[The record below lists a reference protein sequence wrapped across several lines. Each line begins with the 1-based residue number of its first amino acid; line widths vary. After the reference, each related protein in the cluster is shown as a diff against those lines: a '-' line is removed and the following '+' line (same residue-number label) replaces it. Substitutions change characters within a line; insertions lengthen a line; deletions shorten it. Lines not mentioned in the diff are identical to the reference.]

1 MHAFRNGWL
10 NTDRNHQNVAAL
22 CTVGCM
28 ALSSSIIYEAT
39 VTKSRSQE
47 IQVLFKESYKINM
60 MMYLNLCHFVIMQPY
75 LLIFP
80 LMFFLNNSSVI
91 LNIANK

>member
-1 MHAFRNGWL
+1 MDGFS
-10 NTDRNHQNVAAL
+10 
-22 CTVGCM
+22 CTLYCGVHGTFFFN
-28 ALSSSIIYEAT
+28 YEAT
-39 VTKSRSQE
+39 VTKSQSQE

-60 MMYLNLCHFVIMQPY
+60 TMYLNLCHFVIMQPY

-80 LMFFLNNSSVI
+80 LMFFLNNSSVV